1 MKTFALF
8 LLFATVSASRRTTFS
23 NGPYD
28 HPPMTV
34 AGPWGMPTEKPK
46 KAEPMK
52 KEVKPVKRVVKP
64 KKCKKDDE
72 DFPLGCHT
80 ISELEAACCGLE

>member
-34 AGPWGMPTEKPK
+34 AGPWGMPAEEPPK

-52 KEVKPVKRVVKP
+52 KVKPVKRVVKP
-64 KKCKKDDE
+64 KKCKDE
-72 DFPLGCHT
+72 DLPLGCHS